1 MALPKIDQPLF
12 EITIPSTGKKARYR
26 PFTVKEEKILL
37 IAQESKDMSQ
47 IILSIQQVL
56 GNCVTDAVIDQ
67 LAVFDLEYLIL
78 NIRAK
83 SVNNEIS
90 FGFQDID
97 TEERIDVI
105 IDVNDIEVQFDELH
119 DKKIELNDQ
128 YYIMMR
134 YPTLQEVQMMQGLK
148 ENSTEQMFATMIS
161 CIESLVDKKSDE
173 VFKMQEFS
181 SEEVSDFVDGFTSNV
196 IEGIQ
201 NFYATMP
208 KLKHVIN
215 YKDNTGK
222 DKEFVVEGM
231 DSFFT

>member
-56 GNCVTDAVIDQ
+56 GNCVTDTDIDQ

-97 TEERIDVI
+97 TEERIDVT
-105 IDVNDIEVQFDELH
+105 IDVSDIEVQFDELH

-161 CIESLVDKKSDE
+161 CIETLIDKNSDE
-173 VFKMQEFS
+173 VFKMEEFS

>member
-161 CIESLVDKKSDE
+161 CIETLVDKKSDE